1 MKNIIIIVA
10 CVTLMS
16 VPAYGQIEDVVVE
29 KDTSINSISRIGA
42 FYVGM
47 GTGLSIEN
55 FRGDWGDLDMSWK
68 LGKNYQAKFGVRPH
82 ENLAF
87 EVSGEYVFHFK
98 ANKTDDFGND
108 IEAKV
113 NIWNI
118 TANGKAMLPLSPDID
133 IYGILGIGYAG
144 VEQELEADGCNVINK
159 TENDFWGRSGIGIQI
174 KLTTIF
180 AVEAEANY
188 NMGLG
193 DIDDFAYYSGWLNIL
208 AFL

>member
-1 MKNIIIIVA
+1 MKSIVIYIVFA
-10 CVTLMS
+10 TLMTI
-16 VPAYGQIEDVVVE
+16 PARGKAEVTAVE
-29 KDTSINSISRIGA
+29 NETLSRATSRIGG

-55 FRGDWGDLDMSWK
+55 FRGDWGDLNMNWK
-68 LGKNYQAKFGVRPH
+68 LGKNYQAKCGVRPH

-87 EVSGEYVFHFK
+87 EVAGEYVFHFK
-98 ANKTDDFGND
+98 ADKTDDFGND
-108 IEAKV
+108 IDTKV

-118 TANGKAMLPLSPDID
+118 TANGKAMLPLSQGID
-133 IYGILGIGYAG
+133 IYGLLGIGYAG
-144 VEQELEADGCNVINK
+144 VKQEFEVDGFDVIKK
-159 TENDFWGRSGIGIQI
+159 TENDFWGRGGIGIQI

-193 DIDDFAYYSGWLNIL
+193 DIDDFAYYSGWLNLL

>member
-1 MKNIIIIVA
+1 MKSIVIFVA
-10 CVTLMS
+10 LVALIS
-16 VPAYGQIEDVVVE
+16 IPVYGQAEDGVVE
-29 KDTSINSISRIGA
+29 KDTSISSISRIGA

-47 GTGLSIEN
+47 GTGLSIGS
-55 FRGDWGDLDMSWK
+55 FRGDWGDMNMSWE
-68 LGKNYQAKFGVRPH
+68 LGKNYQAKCGIRPL

-87 EVSGEYVFHFK
+87 EVAGEYVFHFK
-98 ANKTDDFGND
+98 ANKTDDFEND
-108 IEAKV
+108 IETKV

-144 VEQELEADGCNVINK
+144 VKQELEADGCNVVNK
-159 TENDFWGRSGIGIQI
+159 TENDFWGCSGIGIQI

-180 AVEAEANY
+180 AVEAEASY